1 MSARS
6 LAPRSEPSPEHGP
19 ELSPELVARALPV
32 LRAVASQLSQR
43 MGGRVDADELA
54 SLGTMGLLA
63 ALRAYEPSRTR
74 LEPYVAQRSKWAI
87 LDALRRET
95 HHRARAQAH
104 ALSVAERRADDR
116 ELGGEP
122 GGPPTW
128 STLGE
133 RLSCELGEHAMC
145 LMLGLSAADEPPDPE
160 ASSLGRE
167 RGRRLRALV
176 STLPARE
183 REVIERFY
191 FGDEPL
197 ERVAAALG
205 ISKSRA
211 SRLHT
216 RALGAL
222 REQAADVR

>member
-1 MSARS
+1 VTAPS
-6 LAPRSEPSPEHGP
+6 LAQRKPDEP
-19 ELSPELVARALPV
+19 SPELVARALPV
-32 LRAVASQLSQR
+32 LRAVASQLSR
-43 MGGRVDADELA
+43 RLGGRVEADELA
-54 SLGTMGLLA
+54 SLGMPGLLA
-63 ALRAYEPSRTR
+63 ALRAYEPSRAR
-74 LEPYVAQRSKWAI
+74 LEPYVVQRARWAM

-95 HHRARAQAH
+95 HHRAGAQAR
-104 ALSVAERRADDR
+104 ALCVAERRAHDR

-133 RLSCELGEHAMC
+133 RLAGELGEHAMC
-145 LMLGLSAADEPPDPE
+145 LVLGIASHEAPDPE
-160 ASSLGRE
+160 ASSLDRE
-167 RGRRLRALV
+167 RAERLRHLV
-176 STLPARE
+176 KALPARE

-222 REQAADVR
+222 RDHAGDVR